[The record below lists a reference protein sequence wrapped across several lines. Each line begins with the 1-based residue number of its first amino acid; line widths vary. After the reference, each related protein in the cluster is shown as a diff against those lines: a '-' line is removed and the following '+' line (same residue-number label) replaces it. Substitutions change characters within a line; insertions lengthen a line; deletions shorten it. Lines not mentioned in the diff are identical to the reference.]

1 MRVGREWRAQPG
13 SRTAHR
19 WQRRFVAT
27 SLSSSRPVINDGVF
41 AFQEVAATRLVV
53 FRLRS
58 FTRRLAPIPRK
69 GTESSLAVADF
80 DTAWKEALD
89 TLFEPLMAFFFP
101 DAHRE
106 IDWTQ
111 PHEMLEQELQEITP
125 KSDQGRRVADKLV
138 KVRRINGQVEW
149 VLVHI
154 EFQSQPETDFAKRMY
169 VYNYRLFD
177 RYNQKV
183 ASFAILGDDRPEWR
197 PDRFGY
203 ELWGTH
209 VGIRFPTAKLLDYA
223 RDEAALDS
231 NANPIAVVVLAH
243 LKTLQNAHDDE
254 ARRVAQVRLVK
265 GLYER
270 GYSAEQ
276 VRQLYRLMERMMML
290 PKPLAE
296 LAWNEIH
303 EFEKEKGMTFITTAE
318 RVGMEKGL
326 EKGREEGLLAGIELA
341 LELRFAAAGLAL
353 MPEVRQVQDA
363 DLLGRVLAS
372 IKQADTPEA
381 VRQVWA
387 KR

>member
-1 MRVGREWRAQPG
+1 M
-13 SRTAHR
+13 
-19 WQRRFVAT
+19 
-27 SLSSSRPVINDGVF
+27 
-41 AFQEVAATRLVV
+41 
-53 FRLRS
+53 
-58 FTRRLAPIPRK
+58 
-69 GTESSLAVADF
+69 ADF
-80 DTAWKEALD
+80 DSAWKEALD
-89 TLFEPLMAFFFP
+89 TLFDPFMAFFFP

-111 PHEMLEQELQEITP
+111 PYDMLEQELQKIRPE
-125 KSDQGRRVADKLV
+125 SEQGRRVADKLV
-138 KVRRINGQVEW
+138 KVRRNNGQVEW

-154 EFQSQPETDFAKRMY
+154 EFQSQPEVDFAKRMY

-197 PDRFGY
+197 PERFGY
-203 ELWGTH
+203 ELWGTK
-209 VGIRFPTAKLLDYA
+209 VGIRFPTVKLLDYG
-223 RDEAALDS
+223 RDEAALES

-243 LKTLQNAHDDE
+243 LKTLQNVHDDE

-276 VRQLYRLMERMMML
+276 VRQLYRLMERLMTL

-303 EFEKEKGMTFITTAE
+303 EFEKEKGMTFITTPE
-318 RVGMEKGL
+318 RVAMEKGLADGLAEGL
-326 EKGREEGLLAGIELA
+326 EKGREEGLLAGIEMA
-341 LELRFAAAGLAL
+341 LELRFAAPGLAL
-353 MPEVRQVQDA
+353 MPEIRQIQDV
-363 DLLGRVLAS
+363 DLLRRVLAS
-372 IKQADTPEA
+372 IKHADTPEA